1 MKYKAP
7 DMRPGNELLGSG
19 GKHRSISRSN
29 HTCFPDSPQGSAPHC
44 PRVPGPGLLD
54 TVIFGLLCD
63 PRCALYSLWSGSL
76 SSHNQAEP
84 GPTETPAL
92 APQLQLNL
100 LNLTSQANFTPWPE
114 SGAFPRLGR
123 VAPAL
128 TGPWG
133 QKGGTGPEVLVPR

>member
-1 MKYKAP
+1 MSSWEVEENVGP
-7 DMRPGNELLGSG
+7 SPGATIPASQTPPKGLGG
-19 GKHRSISRSN
+19 
-29 HTCFPDSPQGSAPHC
+29 TPPAPHC
-44 PRVPGPGLLD
+44 PRVPGPVLLD
-54 TVIFGLLCD
+54 TVVFGLLCD

-84 GPTETPAL
+84 GPTGTPVL